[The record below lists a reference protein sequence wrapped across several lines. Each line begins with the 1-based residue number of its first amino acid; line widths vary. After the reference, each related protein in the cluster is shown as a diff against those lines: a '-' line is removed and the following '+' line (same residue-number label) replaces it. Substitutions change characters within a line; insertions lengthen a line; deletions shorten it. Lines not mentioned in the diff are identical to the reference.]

1 MLSTA
6 RVTLPGTQ
14 EARRR
19 PAWIPTLAAMLVF
32 VLCITAGNWQH
43 RRMHEKEALL
53 AQLRA
58 AAAAPAAPLP
68 DHVEDWQTWRFR
80 TVLLTGE
87 FDARHQIL
95 VDNKVHDGR
104 IGFGVVAPLTLQ
116 DGRVVLVD
124 RGWIALGASRANLPQ
139 PAVPAGLVTVR
150 GQLDLPSRGYLRLGS
165 EDARPSGPLWQ
176 HLDPDRFA
184 QATGL
189 PVLPIV
195 VHAEDAGTGGLVPD
209 LAIPDTG
216 VEKHVGYMLQWYA
229 FAVMTAGLWGWF
241 TLRPRLRARMAP
253 GPDG

>member
-1 MLSTA
+1 MLA
-6 RVTLPGTQ
+6 
-14 EARRR
+14 
-19 PAWIPTLAAMLVF
+19 F
-32 VLCITAGNWQH
+32 VVCIGAGNWQH
-43 RRMHEKEALL
+43 RRMHEKEALRS
-53 AQLRA
+53 QLRA
-58 AAAAPAAPLP
+58 AAAAPAAQLP
-68 DHVEDWQTWRFR
+68 ADVKDWRTWRFR

-95 VDNKVHDGR
+95 VDNKVNDGR

-139 PAVPAGLVTVR
+139 PAVPAGLVTFR